1 MKKILYSVMAM
12 AALTFSFTSLTSC
25 EDVPA
30 PYEIPG
36 ENGGE
41 PDEPETPAV
50 EPAGTGTLADPFNV
64 TGAIKYIENG
74 GDENT
79 EVYVKGKV
87 VSVQAGSFDAQYG
100 SLKYYISDD
109 GTETNQFLVYNGYA
123 GPNRTKF
130 SGEDALKQGDEV
142 VVCGKLVNYNGTKEF
157 TTGNYVVS
165 INGNGGSDQPTSGV
179 STGDGTQANPF
190 NSVAANKYASSLT
203 ADVESDK
210 DVYIKGKVVS
220 VTQKYGATDFGTAT
234 FYISDD
240 GKADNQFL
248 VYRAL
253 YLNNTKYTSGAD
265 INVGDDVVVCGKVIN
280 YKGNTPETVTGKA
293 YLVSLKS
300 NGGSGSEGGTTG
312 DASAS
317 NGDFENW
324 TNGLPN
330 NWKTASSAGN
340 ATLSQSTDAHSGKFS
355 VKVGGS
361 SSYNKRLGYKEI
373 TLKPGEYT
381 VTFYAKAATSTGAS
395 VRPGYVPVKDGANP
409 SGSDYKYGDYVNDIT
424 ASKWVKVTYTF
435 TIETEGTYS
444 VLVMNAKKP
453 GGDVLIDDYTLT
465 MGSTVI
471 IK

>member
-64 TGAIKYIENG
+64 AGAIKYIENG

-165 INGNGGSDQPTSGV
+165 INGNGCGSDQPTSGV
-179 STGDGTQANPF
+179 ATGDGTQANPF

-203 ADVESDK
+203 ADVESEK
-210 DVYIKGKVVS
+210 DVYIKGRVVS

-253 YLNNTKYTSGAD
+253 YLNNTKYTSGTD

-300 NGGSGSEGGTTG
+300 NGGGGEPGGNTG
-312 DASAS
+312 DASAA

-324 TNGLPN
+324 TNGQPN
-330 NWKTASSAGN
+330 NWKTASTAGN
-340 ATLSQSTDAHSGKFS
+340 ATLSQSSDAHGGKFS
-355 VKVGGS
+355 VKVGGTTAA
-361 SSYNKRLGYKEI
+361 NKRLGYKEM
-373 TLKPGEYT
+373 TLKAGEYT
-381 VTFYAKAATSTGAS
+381 VTFYAKAATATGAS
-395 VRPGYVPVKDGANP
+395 VRPGYVPVTDGKV
-409 SGSDYKYGDYVNDIT
+409 GSYIYGNYVNDIKNT
-424 ASKWVKVTYTF
+424 EWVKVTYSF
-435 TIETEGTYS
+435 TIATEGTYCL
-444 VLVMNAKKP
+444 VVMNSKSP